1 MGLKTGRAW
10 MLKEAA
16 TKLRSYVRPGN
27 AKRAWKK
34 WIGWA
39 MRSRIE
45 PMKAAARM
53 IRDPLWG
60 IVNAVTKGVSNALS
74 ESINAKIQ
82 KVKKMAC
89 GFRNRDRFRTAILF
103 HCGGFDLYPA
113 SATHTDS

>member
-1 MGLKTGRAW
+1 
-10 MLKEAA
+10 
-16 TKLRSYVRPGN
+16 VRPGN